1 MSDDRLERIEDLLTQ
16 LIRNVGDL
24 RNDVSEFRGQ
34 ATARMEEL
42 ETKVDELLTSTARIE
57 HRLNIVER
65 RQAKMVDRVDML
77 EAEVD
82 LLNEDKQ

>member
-34 ATARMEEL
+34 ATARMDEL